1 MPAVRPNPAAM
12 ELALDDSLSGRRR
25 PVRRRDGAS
34 VRLYVCGPTVYA
46 PGHVGHGRTY
56 LYFDVVRRFLEA
68 EGVPVRHVMNFTDVE
83 DKIDRR
89 AAELGISTTALTRR
103 EERGFL
109 RDLSALDVRLPQER
123 PRASEYVPAMV
134 AIGRALERTGRV
146 RRTGEEWTYSPPP
159 RREREN
165 FLSGDE
171 LARHAVPEAG
181 HPFPVTGGREFQLWK
196 RQSPP
201 LPSWPSPW
209 GPGVPGWHLE
219 CFAMAERLLGV
230 PVDLHGGG
238 RDLVYPHHFAENEV
252 ALELEG
258 RRFSDLYLH
267 TAFVLQ
273 DGAKMSKSAGNLVL
287 LRDGLRR
294 WGPGALR
301 WYLLGDRPRAR
312 LEWSDRA
319 ADRARAELDDL
330 RAGVRHWVGPG
341 TGGRGRAA
349 AARRLAATVRTELA
363 GGLRTDRAIAA
374 LRGFSEELG
383 RAPAGR
389 LARGERRA
397 AIAALRDV
405 EERTGIRLLA
415 DARANA

>member
-1 MPAVRPNPAAM
+1 M
-12 ELALDDSLSGRRR
+12 ELALDDTLSGRRKT
-25 PVRRRDGAS
+25 VRRRDGVS
-34 VRLYVCGPTVYA
+34 IRMYVCGPTVYA
-46 PGHVGHGRTY
+46 PAHVGHGRTY
-56 LYFDVVRRFLEA
+56 LYFDIVRRFFVA
-68 EGVPVRHVMNFTDVE
+68 EGTPVRHAMNVTDVE

-89 AAELGISTTALTRR
+89 AAELGVGPIELARR
-103 EERGFL
+103 EERGFR
-109 RDLSALDVRLPQER
+109 RDLSTLGVLLPDAC

-146 RRTGEEWTYSPPP
+146 HRSGEEWIYAPPP

-171 LARHAVPEAG
+171 LARHAVAEPG
-181 HPFPVTGGREFQLWK
+181 HPFPVGGAGREFQIWK

-238 RDLVYPHHFAENEV
+238 RDLVFPHHFAENEV

-273 DGAKMSKSAGNLVL
+273 DGAKMSKSTGNLVP
-287 LRDGLRR
+287 LRPALRR
-294 WGPGALR
+294 WGAGALR
-301 WYLLGDRPRAR
+301 WYLLGERPRAR
-312 LEWSDRA
+312 LEWRDGA
-319 ADRARAELDDL
+319 ADRARAELTAL
-330 RAGVRHWVGPG
+330 RAALTRWVAPG
-341 TGGRGRAA
+341 AGGSGRATDA
-349 AARRLAATVRTELA
+349 QALSATVRAELA
-363 GGLRTDRAIAA
+363 AGLRTDRVIGALREFGAA
-374 LRGFSEELG
+374 LDRS
-383 RAPAGR
+383 AGVR
-389 LARGERRA
+389 LARGERPA
-397 AIAALRDV
+397 AIAALRAI
-405 EERTGIRLLA
+405 EARTGIALLA
-415 DARANA
+415 ARA

>member
-1 MPAVRPNPAAM
+1 M

-25 PVRRRDGAS
+25 RVRRRDGGS

-89 AAELGISTTALTRR
+89 AAELGVPASVLTRR

-109 RDLSALDVRLPQER
+109 RDLTHLGVRLPQQR

-146 RRTGEEWTYSPPP
+146 HRTGEEWIYSPPP

-165 FLSGDE
+165 FLSGSE
-171 LARHAVPEAG
+171 LARHAVPEPG
-181 HPFPVTGGREFQLWK
+181 HPFPETGGREFQLWH

-267 TAFVLQ
+267 TGFVLQ
-273 DGAKMSKSAGNLVL
+273 DGAKMSKSSGNLVL
-287 LRDGLRR
+287 LRDALRR
-294 WGPGALR
+294 WGAGALR

-312 LEWSDRA
+312 LEWRDAA
-319 ADRARAELDDL
+319 ADRAREELDAFRQAI
-330 RAGVRHWVGPG
+330 RASTRPG
-341 TGGRGRAA
+341 AGGRGRAA
-349 AARRLAATVRTELA
+349 AVRHLAAAVREELA
-363 GGLRTDRAIAA
+363 VGLRTDRAIAA
-374 LRGFSEELG
+374 LRGFSEDLN
-383 RAPAGR
+383 RSDAGR

-397 AIAALRDV
+397 AIAAYRDL
-405 EERTGIRLLA
+405 EERTGIALLPGSG
-415 DARANA
+415 